1 MGTPISGSTDKRS
14 GSYTS
19 PTDSSNMSFFR
30 DSKSGFLGPTSY
42 NAVFTENAGSL
53 SVISEPYESAE
64 DMRLDPV
71 SAEKIQ

>member
-1 MGTPISGSTDKRS
+1 
-14 GSYTS
+14 
-19 PTDSSNMSFFR
+19 MSFFR